1 MRPFDSLLKNGGQMP
16 LDTIGI
22 VVAAVL
28 VLIVLVSVLVK
39 KNRI

>member
-1 MRPFDSLLKNGGQMP
+1 MP

-22 VVAAVL
+22 VVATVL